1 VRRYQLNLT
10 FFIELDIKAIA
21 VIGFIADQAIFDDG
35 LDANTLQVV
44 ENSLYGVDAVGE
56 P

>member
-1 VRRYQLNLT
+1 M

-21 VIGFIADQAIFDDG
+21 VIRYIANQAIFDNG

-44 ENSLYGVDAVGE
+44 ENSLYGVYEVGE
-56 P
+56 S